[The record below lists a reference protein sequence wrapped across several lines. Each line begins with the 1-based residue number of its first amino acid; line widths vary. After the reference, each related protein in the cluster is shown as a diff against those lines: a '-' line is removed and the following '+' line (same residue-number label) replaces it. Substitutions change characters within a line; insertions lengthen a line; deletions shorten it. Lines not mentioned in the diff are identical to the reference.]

1 MSVVTLYG
9 DNSEG
14 SIPIASKRPRG
25 AEAPAIVALII
36 SALEDGK
43 ADNIVEIDLAGKTS
57 IADRMIIASGGSQR
71 QVLAL
76 TDRVI
81 KALKEN
87 GHKAIGVEGRTQGDW
102 VLVDLGDVILHIF
115 RPETREHYGLE
126 KMWSVALPPAEPLEA
141 HA

>member
-1 MSVVTLYG
+1 MVNECS

-25 AEAPAIVALII
+25 AEAPTIAALII

-43 ADNIVEIDLAGKTS
+43 ADDIVEIDLAGKTS

-76 TDRVI
+76 TERVI
-81 KALKEN
+81 KALKET
-87 GHKAIGVEGRTQGDW
+87 GRKAIGVEGRSQGDW

-115 RPETREHYGLE
+115 RPETREHYNLE
-126 KMWSVALPPAEPLEA
+126 KMWSVALPPTERMEA

>member
-1 MSVVTLYG
+1 MHG

-14 SIPIASKRPRG
+14 SIPIVKNRPRG
-25 AEAPAIVALII
+25 AEAPTIAALII

-43 ADNIVEIDLAGKTS
+43 ADDIVEIDLAGKTS

-76 TDRVI
+76 TDRVL
-81 KALKEN
+81 KALKET
-87 GHKAIGVEGRTQGDW
+87 GHKAIGVEGRSQGDW

-126 KMWSVALPPAEPLEA
+126 KMWSVALPPAEPMEA
-141 HA
+141 RA